1 MTPQERRRP
10 DILNASRR
18 KRIARGSGTSIQEV
32 NRLLNQYEA
41 SRKMM
46 KQLTN
51 MGKGGKFRKGM
62 KRFPFGF

>member
-1 MTPQERRRP
+1 MRAAVS
-10 DILNASRR
+10 ASR
-18 KRIARGSGTSIQEV
+18 AAAAPASQEV

-51 MGKGGKFRKGM
+51 MGKGKGGKFKKGK